1 MFLNTLINITIVSIA
16 VSMHY
21 ECLSVL
27 SKKLPG
33 STKKPRTRI
42 ILGVLGALV
51 AHSLEIWMFAL
62 AYFFVLSNNL
72 GGSLQGA
79 FDGTLLSCVYFSF
92 TSYTTLGIGDIYP
105 TGSLRFLA
113 GIEGLVG
120 LVLIA
125 WTASFLYL
133 EMERLWKQPTT
144 INNNNPE

>member
-21 ECLSVL
+21 ECLNFL

-33 STKKPRTRI
+33 SAKQPRTRI
-42 ILGVLGALV
+42 ILGVLGALI

-62 AYFFVLSNNL
+62 AYFFVLSSNL